1 MSLKD
6 EIDKLIA
13 AERET
18 LAKLDTE
25 RRNFHEQQKTHF
37 LPLRAVLEEM
47 IKAVDSAY
55 LRVGLGVK
63 QATIGVGEY
72 KGNRFEADIEWL
84 ISCWPDESPDG
95 EELEQWVFS
104 MVETTILS
112 YSKEHILE
120 RYKFETVEA
129 VVQHL
134 VKKVAKQIANYQG
147 SSFPS

>member
-1 MSLKD
+1 MSLKY

-18 LAKLDTE
+18 LAKLDIE
-25 RRNFHEQQKTHF
+25 RLNFQEQRKAHF

-47 IKAVDSAY
+47 IKAVDPAY
-55 LRVGLGVK
+55 LRVRLEDE
-63 QATIGVGEY
+63 QATIEVGDR
-72 KGNRFEADIEWL
+72 GNRFEADIEWL
-84 ISCWPDESPDG
+84 ISSWPDESPDG

-112 YSKEHILE
+112 YSKEHMLK
-120 RYKFETVEA
+120 RYKFETAEE

-134 VKKVAKQIANYQG
+134 VKKVAEQIAKYQHG
-147 SSFPS
+147 

>member
-18 LAKLDTE
+18 LAKRDIE
-25 RRNFHEQQKTHF
+25 DRNFHEQQKAHF

-47 IKAVDSAY
+47 IKAVDPAY
-55 LRVGLGVK
+55 LVVGLGVK
-63 QATIGVGEY
+63 QATIKVGEY
-72 KGNRFEADIEWL
+72 KGNRFEADIEWV

-104 MVETTILS
+104 IVETTILS
-112 YSKEHILE
+112 YSKEHMLNK
-120 RYKFETVEA
+120 YKFETVEE
-129 VVQHL
+129 VIQHL
-134 VKKVAKQIANYQG
+134 VKKVAEQIAKYQH
-147 SSFPS
+147 S